1 VKIMSSGFDDVFNS
15 LFNIYNTKYPHNPR
29 GVLNFH
35 INKLCNEKGIGRVE
49 AFIRIAYQ
57 NGIKVG
63 EVEKLVSSGK
73 SLDEAIRIASSNLSW
88 WDKLIDEKLGIV
100 ATTEIKSP
108 EELELEEFLKNCE
121 AKMKGVLLVTTPTV
135 PGYRVVE
142 VLGPVYGLT
151 IRSRGFGGRLA
162 ATVETLIGGEIT
174 TLTYEFEKARAEAL
188 LRLVDKARRLGAN
201 AVIGLDFETSD
212 LFDGIAIAFSVYGTA
227 VKVEKEK

>member
-15 LFNIYNTKYPHNPR
+15 LFDIYSGKYPHNPS

-35 INKLCNEKGIGRVE
+35 INKLCAEKGVSRVE

-88 WDKLIDEKLGIV
+88 WDKLIDEGLRV
-100 ATTEIKSP
+100 AVPPKSP
-108 EELELEEFLKNCE
+108 EELELEEFLKSCE
-121 AKMKGVLLVTTPTV
+121 AKMRGVLLATTPTI
-135 PGYRVVE
+135 PGYRIVE

-162 ATVETLIGGEIT
+162 ASLEALIGGE
-174 TLTYEFEKARAEAL
+174 LTALTHEFEKARAEAL

-212 LFDGIAIAFSVYGTA
+212 LFAGIAIAFSVYGTA
-227 VKVEKEK
+227 VKVEREK